1 MPKRKTVLVT
11 GANGFVGSK
20 LCKFLLGKGF
30 FVVGVSLH
38 STSAAIKG
46 MNRDT
51 HFVFTKSDIR
61 NFNEINAVVKKYRP
75 NAIFHTAAKISEQEK
90 DELDIFNTNV
100 LGTLNV
106 LQSAARNNVQAII
119 HSSSMAV
126 YGLDVTRAAVDE
138 RHALNPV
145 DIYALSKVQ
154 AEELCTWYAK
164 NRGLN
169 VAILRYSG
177 IYGLGKKE
185 GAVAR
190 FTQNAMSGA
199 LLEVGRN
206 VLWDIVYVDDVVK
219 ANFLAFKKINTLKL
233 TIVNIGSGES
243 ITVVDLAKKIVRLC
257 KSTSRVDVKSKKLA
271 LQFTYNINKAKKL
284 LGFKPMLIEQG
295 LKNYIKNIL

>member
-46 MNRDT
+46 MNRDKR
-51 HFVFTKSDIR
+51 FVFVKADIR
-61 NFNEINAVVKKYRP
+61 NFSDMNAVVKKYQP
-75 NAIFHTAAKISEQEK
+75 QAIFHTAAKISGQEK
-90 DELDIFNTNV
+90 DEIDIFDTNV
-100 LGTLNV
+100 LGTFNV
-106 LQSAARNNVQAII
+106 LQSAVRNNVQAVI

-126 YGLDVTRAAVDE
+126 YGLDLKYTPVDE
-138 RHALNPV
+138 KHELYPV
-145 DIYALSKVQ
+145 DMYALSKVQ
-154 AEELCTWYAK
+154 AEELCTWYAE

-177 IYGLGKKE
+177 IYGAGKKE

-190 FTQNAMSGA
+190 FTQNAMGGA
-199 LLEVGRN
+199 PLEIVRN
-206 VLWDIVYVDDVVK
+206 VLWDIIHVDDVVR
-219 ANFLAFKKINTLKL
+219 ANFLAFKKINSLKL
-233 TIVNIGSGES
+233 ATVNIGSGES
-243 ITVVDLAKKIVRLC
+243 ITVDALARKIVRMC

-271 LQFTYNINKAKKL
+271 FRFSYNINKVKKL
-284 LGFKPMLIEQG
+284 LDFKPMLIEQG